1 MIEMFLQNDN
11 FLVYLAVNEDDNAIR
26 NSATKH
32 RDIDPKK
39 RNERWGSCLKTSNNF
54 HRWICVRYL

>member
-39 RNERWGSCLKTSNNF
+39 EMSVGE
-54 HRWICVRYL
+54 VA